1 MTPIKTRHGA
11 LRRATC
17 TALRPATVTALAVLA
32 CVLGLA
38 GPAQATLVVVD
49 PDSAAN
55 LADISTA
62 YAAGPFGVTLSA
74 SGSSTSDGKVYSLD
88 PTNGGAS
95 CCNPPTGSQAF
106 ALNRGALAPALTE
119 FWSRD
124 ALVASLGF
132 LAATVAIDYQTD
144 GVFELRAYD
153 AANALLGSIDS
164 NADSDGTLNL
174 GFASA
179 QIARVDIRQTDAG
192 TGDAAMLDHLVFNT
206 DAGTV
211 PEPGTWGLVALASG
225 LLALQRRR
233 QGQTRP
239 RG

>member
-62 YAAGPFGVTLSA
+62 YAAGPLGVTLSA
-74 SGSSTSDGKVYSLD
+74 SGASTVDGKVYSLD
-88 PTNGGAS
+88 PTNGGVS
-95 CCNPPTGSQAF
+95 CCSPPTGSQAF

-124 ALVASLGF
+124 TLVASLGF
-132 LAATVAIDYQTD
+132 LAATVAIDYSTD
-144 GVFELRAYD
+144 GVFELRAFD
-153 AANALLGSIDS
+153 AVNGLLGSIDS
-164 NADSDGTLNL
+164 VADNDGTLNL
-174 GFASA
+174 GFGSA
-179 QIARVDIRQTDAG
+179 LIARVEIRQTDPG
-192 TGDAAMLDHLVFNT
+192 TGDAATLDHLVFDT
-206 DAGTV
+206 GPGTV
-211 PEPGTWGLVALASG
+211 PEPAGWALVGLACG
-225 LLALQRRR
+225 LLGLQRQR
-233 QGQTRP
+233 QHRQA
-239 RG
+239 

>member
-1 MTPIKTRHGA
+1 MIPTSAQRS
-11 LRRATC
+11 
-17 TALRPATVTALAVLA
+17 ALRPATVTALATLA
-32 CVLGLA
+32 CLVGMLGLA
-38 GPAQATLVVVD
+38 GPAQATVVVVD

-62 YAAGPFGVTLSA
+62 YAAGPLGVTLSA
-74 SGSSTSDGKVYSLD
+74 SGASTTDNKVYSLD
-88 PTNGGAS
+88 PTNGGVS
-95 CCNPPTGSQAF
+95 CCTPPTGSQAF

-124 ALVASLGF
+124 TLVASLGF

-153 AANALLGSIDS
+153 IGNALLGSIDS
-164 NADSDGTLNL
+164 NADGDGTLNL

-179 QIARVDIRQTDAG
+179 QIARVEIRQTDSG

-206 DAGTV
+206 DPGTV
-211 PEPGTWGLVALASG
+211 PEPGAWALVALATG
-225 LLALQRRR
+225 LLGLQRRR
-233 QGQTRP
+233 QGLALL